1 MTQYNTLNVKL
12 SNLQLNKFKDGIKNG
27 TEVIL
32 NLSSNLIGNSNDET
46 NFPLKLLTDTQ
57 VSKIHE
63 AFADGLSAN
72 IKFSK
77 TQLSKMILSGE
88 VVVRDLTYF
97 GNILLSLAKK
107 VTDIAKGL
115 GKDFLD
121 KQIDKFNKEYVTGE
135 G

>member
-135 G
+135 D

>member
-12 SNLQLNKFKDGIKNG
+12 SNLQLNKFKYGIKNG

-32 NLSSNLIGNSNDET
+32 NLSSNLIGNSNEET

-57 VSKIHE
+57 VSKTHE